1 MRSRRGSMDLK
12 KMNRNC
18 ENVAELLKV
27 IAHTGRLLIL
37 CHLVEGEKTVGEL
50 SSLCEL
56 SQSNTS
62 QFLNRMKREGILSAS
77 KEGGF
82 TSYSISDPKMIKLI
96 KSLHNIFNN

>member
-1 MRSRRGSMDLK
+1 MKIND
-12 KMNRNC
+12 MNENC
-18 ENVAELLKV
+18 EKVVEILKSLS
-27 IAHTGRLLIL
+27 HKQRLMIL
-37 CHLVEGEKTVGEL
+37 CHLSEGEKTVGEFHELCDL
-50 SSLCEL
+50 SNSY
-56 SQSNTS
+56 TY